1 MTRMLGLV
9 ALTTLAVASCMNA
22 GGTDTVGGGG
32 GGAVGTFTNPGD
44 GRAKWG
50 VGVGSA
56 SDEAKGGEGGAGGSG
71 PPTGG
76 AGGSGGAEFGD
87 VKPPECNYA
96 PRGDINL
103 RLSGARAMASPVL
116 ARAALLAEGVP
127 AAGSLVPGEFL
138 NYFDAGY
145 VDTGIGKIQLTAGI
159 GVIDLFPSQMIL
171 QVAVQAPKGVFH
183 RAMTVAVV
191 IDTSTSMAGPSMTR
205 AKAAASSLLGGLNES
220 DTFVLVAPGGVEEVF
235 ALHDTA
241 ARAQAKLAIE
251 TINATGDEDL
261 GAAVSAAY
269 ARVRLERPK
278 GDQGRV
284 VLITDGAAP
293 ATTIDLGIVAGHR
306 QDPEIDISL
315 TGIGVGAPL
324 GYSPELVSLASR
336 VGGGASLFVD
346 DDEAKTLGARL
357 DGLLDI
363 AAHDVVVKLGLPEY
377 LRVVSS
383 FVTVPG
389 GSSDTGLPDSELGL
403 GRTMIFRV
411 VVESCVPVS
420 QLPML
425 ESYTIS
431 ASWFTPDGKGAGE
444 VLPIN
449 RSSLMT
455 TDQAQIRK
463 ASLFAAWGEAIS
475 NLRVAQAEDVA
486 EQATKMLGDS
496 TICPLDAANQP
507 VCPEVQ
513 AIEKQVNAFLAL
525 TAN

>member
-9 ALTTLAVASCMNA
+9 ALTTLAVASCMS
-22 GGTDTVGGGG
+22 GKGTDPTGDGG
-32 GGAVGTFTNPGD
+32 GGAVGRDTGS
-44 GRAKWG
+44 GRAAWG
-50 VGVGSA
+50 AGVGSD
-56 SDEAKGGEGGAGGSG
+56 SAKGGSGGSS

-76 AGGSGGAEFGD
+76 AGGAGGSEFAD
-87 VKPPECNYA
+87 NKPPQCDYA
-96 PRGDINL
+96 PQGDIKL
-103 RLSGARAMASPVL
+103 RLSGARATASPVL
-116 ARAALLAEGVP
+116 ARAALLADGVP

-145 VDTGIGKIQLTAGI
+145 ADTDEIRLTAGV
-159 GVIDLFPSQMIL
+159 GEIDHVFPRQMIL
-171 QVAVQAPKGVFH
+171 QVAVQAPGSVH

-205 AKAAASSLLGGLNES
+205 AKAAASSLLEGLNES
-220 DTFVLVAPGGVEEVF
+220 DIFVLVAPGGIEEVF
-235 ALHDTA
+235 ALHDPE
-241 ARAQAKLAIE
+241 ARAQAKQAIE

-306 QDPEIDISL
+306 QDPEIDVSL

-336 VGGGASLFVD
+336 VGGGASLYVD

-363 AAHDVVVKLGLPEY
+363 AARDVVVTLALPEY
-377 LRVVSS
+377 LKVVSS
-383 FVTVPG
+383 SVTVPG

-420 QLPML
+420 DLPAL
-425 ESYTIS
+425 EDYTIS
-431 ASWFTPDGKGAGE
+431 ASWIRPDGKGDGL

-449 RSSLMT
+449 RSWLMSS
-455 TDQAQIRK
+455 DQAQIRK

-486 EQATKMLGDS
+486 KQATTMLGDP
-496 TICPLDAANQP
+496 TICPVDAAQQP
-507 VCPEVQ
+507 ACPEVQ

-525 TAN
+525 TAAPAN

>member
-9 ALTTLAVASCMNA
+9 ALTTLAVASCMSG
-22 GGTDTVGGGG
+22 GGTDLTGGGG
-32 GGAVGTFTNPGD
+32 GGAVGRDTGS
-44 GRAKWG
+44 GRAAWG
-50 VGVGSA
+50 AGVGSDSA
-56 SDEAKGGEGGAGGSG
+56 QGGGGSIPPTGGSGGAGGS
-71 PPTGG
+71 
-76 AGGSGGAEFGD
+76 EFAD
-87 VKPPECNYA
+87 NKPPECDYA

-116 ARAALLAEGVP
+116 ARASLLAEGVP

-159 GVIDLFPSQMIL
+159 GVIDAFPRQMIL
-171 QVAVQAPKGVFH
+171 QVAVQAPKSVH
-183 RAMTVAVV
+183 RPMTVAVV

-205 AKAAASSLLGGLNES
+205 AKAAASSLLEGLNES
-220 DTFVLVAPGGVEEVF
+220 DIFVLVAPGGVEEVF
-235 ALHDTA
+235 ALHDPA
-241 ARAQAKLAIE
+241 ARTQAKAAIE
-251 TINATGDEDL
+251 ALNATGDEDL

-336 VGGGASLFVD
+336 VGGGASLYVD

-363 AAHDVVVKLGLPEY
+363 AARDVVVTLGLPEY

-403 GRTMIFRV
+403 GRTMIFRL
-411 VVESCVPVS
+411 VVESCDTVDM
-420 QLPML
+420 LPML
-425 ESYTIS
+425 ESYTIT
-431 ASWFTPDGKGAGE
+431 ASWITPDGEDGE
-444 VLPIN
+444 IVLPIN

-486 EQATKMLGDS
+486 KDATTMLGDAS
-496 TICPLDAANQP
+496 ICPLDAANQP
-507 VCPEVQ
+507 LCPEVQ

-525 TAN
+525 TAAPAN